1 MTLETDI
8 AALLDELS
16 AVQSEL
22 LTVLQR
28 KRQCLLDQNA
38 AGLADI
44 AADET
49 QILLRLQACHDRRGE
64 LLADAASEGRPAD
77 NLRALAGTL
86 PRMQRRAV
94 ETQIR
99 DAESRSRLL
108 QHHSLTNWVVTQRT
122 LLHLSQLLEIIA
134 TGGRIKPTY
143 GGGESSSPGGSM
155 LDHAA

>member
-8 AALLDELS
+8 ASLLDELS

-22 LTVLQR
+22 LNVLQR

-49 QILLRLQACHDRRGE
+49 QILSRLQACHDRRGE

-77 NLRALAGTL
+77 TLRSLAGTL

-143 GGGESSSPGGSM
+143 GNGESSSPGGSM

>member
-1 MTLETDI
+1 MNLETNI
-8 AALLDELS
+8 ASLLDELS

-22 LTVLQR
+22 LAILQR

-38 AGLADI
+38 AGLAAI

-49 QILLRLQACHDRRGE
+49 QILARLQACHDRRGE
-64 LLADAASEGRPAD
+64 LLADAASDGHPAQ
-77 NLRALAGTL
+77 NLRSLAGTL

-143 GGGESSSPGGSM
+143 GNGEPLASGGSV